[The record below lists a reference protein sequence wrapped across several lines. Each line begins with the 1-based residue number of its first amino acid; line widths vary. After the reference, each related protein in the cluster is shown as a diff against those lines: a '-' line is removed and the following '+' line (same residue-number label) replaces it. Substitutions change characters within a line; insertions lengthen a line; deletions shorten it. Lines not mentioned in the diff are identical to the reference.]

1 MSTILGIFFILHG
14 LVHMWYFALARRIVP
29 FKEEMGWSGKSW
41 LFTRLVGDQAAR
53 LVESL
58 LLGIVT
64 LMFVVGGIA
73 FLAGAG
79 WGRIGVVA
87 SAAVSFLVLGLSW
100 DGSAKLIVQK
110 GLIGVSI
117 DAAILA
123 GLLVF

>member
-14 LVHMWYFALARRIVP
+14 LVHMWYFVLARRIVP

-41 LFTRLVGDQAAR
+41 LFTRLAGDQAAR

-64 LMFVVGGIA
+64 LMFVVSGIA

-100 DGSAKLIVQK
+100 DGSARLIVQK